1 MSVVGKF
8 LIARPTIDI
17 GFFTKSVIWVYQD
30 TPAGTSGICLNK
42 PGLFCLRDLALQSGY
57 DYPQGVD
64 PVYVG
69 GPVNERSV
77 NLVHTDDFTS
87 SNTLHTGTGIDIS
100 SDTLMI
106 EKLVCGNKPKHYRLA
121 AGASAWAPGQ
131 LDFEISKN
139 YWLIADLR
147 HETVFETTG
156 EQQWESAIEQVGV
169 QLAQRFF

>member
-1 MSVVGKF
+1 MSRVGKF
-8 LIARPTIDI
+8 LIARPTLNI
-17 GFFTKSVIWVYQD
+17 GFFTKSVIWIYAEEA
-30 TPAGTSGICLNK
+30 AGTSGICLNK
-42 PGLFCLRDLALQSGY
+42 PGLFCLRDLANQIGQ
-57 DYPQGVD
+57 DYPQGID
-64 PVYVG
+64 PVYIG

-77 NLVHTDDFTS
+77 NLVHTDDFVS

-106 EKLVCGNKPKHYRLA
+106 EKLVSGNTPNYYRLA
-121 AGASAWAPGQ
+121 AGSSAWAPGQ

-147 HETVFETTG
+147 CETVFNTTG
-156 EQQWESAIEQVGV
+156 EEQWELAIKQVGQ